1 MVNQR
6 WLIVVK
12 KNNIM
17 KYRVERE
24 IINQVLTETTVKEE
38 QLFREVAFSIVKEL
52 PIDKLKQLF
61 NLKVVY
67 GCESDLEKAYEEN
80 DVKKVEQIR
89 QLIHKN
95 SSLFT
100 GEIDTFD

>member
-1 MVNQR
+1 
-6 WLIVVK
+6 
-12 KNNIM
+12 M
-17 KYRVERE
+17 KYKAEQK
-24 IINQVLTETTVKEE
+24 ITNQVLTETTIKEE

-67 GCESDLEKAYEEN
+67 AFEEDLEKAYKEN
-80 DVKKVEQIR
+80 DDRKVEQIR
-89 QLIHKN
+89 RLIQEN

-100 GEIDTFD
+100 GEVYISK

>member
-1 MVNQR
+1 
-6 WLIVVK
+6 
-12 KNNIM
+12 M
-17 KYRVERE
+17 KYKAEQK
-24 IINQVLTETTVKEE
+24 IINQLLIETTIKEE

-67 GCESDLEKAYEEN
+67 GFESDLEKAYKEN
-80 DVKKVEQIR
+80 DNRKVEQIR
-89 QLIHKN
+89 RLMHEN

-100 GEIDTFD
+100 GEVYIPK